1 VNVASSG
8 TAISIGGSYAFAT
21 PAITADIALT
31 GATGGNI
38 VKSNNSGSVKLTGAL
53 DLGGVNRTFSLKDT
67 SGDSYPEMT
76 LTGVISNG
84 SVTLNNATAQGG
96 DNSAFGTLLFSG
108 SNTYSGGTTLTM
120 GRLEIANSSALGTDS
135 VSIGANGM
143 LSLGGGGGSFY
154 GGAQNIVGG
163 DLTVANNITINHTGS
178 LGNFGIDA
186 LDNTYGNNTLSGTIT
201 LAGANTQVDIN
212 GGQLT
217 ISGAM
222 SGTGALTKAGSS
234 ILRLTGSN
242 SYTGGTTVNNGTLN
256 VSSDAALGGTAGPVT
271 IVGGA
276 TLQTAATF
284 DFVPTRDIV
293 LSSGTGTLDTQGNN
307 NTVNGRLSGAGTLV
321 KSGNGTLTLTGSNSY
336 SGGTTVNGGTLNV
349 VSDAALGAV
358 TGSVTMNNGATLQTS
373 DSFGFH
379 ASRDFVASSGTATID
394 TQGNTNTVNGGLSGA
409 GTLAKSGSGTLILSG
424 SVGIAG
430 LDVNSGSVQLTRSV
444 SIGALNVASGAT
456 FSMAAN
462 SDGNRNVLN
471 VSALTIASFSSSLS
485 VAPRA
490 SSSAATGSVLHADS
504 LGADILTA
512 AGQSQSGGD
521 VAAGAAI
528 EPASPEAVPEPGA
541 LGLLLAGA
549 LSIFG
554 LRRKGNRLG

>member
-1 VNVASSG
+1 
-8 TAISIGGSYAFAT
+8 
-21 PAITADIALT
+21 
-31 GATGGNI
+31 
-38 VKSNNSGSVKLTGAL
+38 
-53 DLGGVNRTFSLKDT
+53 
-67 SGDSYPEMT
+67 
-76 LTGVISNG
+76 
-84 SVTLNNATAQGG
+84 
-96 DNSAFGTLLFSG
+96 
-108 SNTYSGGTTLTM
+108 
-120 GRLEIANSSALGTDS
+120 
-135 VSIGANGM
+135 
-143 LSLGGGGGSFY
+143 
-154 GGAQNIVGG
+154 
-163 DLTVANNITINHTGS
+163 
-178 LGNFGIDA
+178 
-186 LDNTYGNNTLSGTIT
+186 
-201 LAGANTQVDIN
+201 
-212 GGQLT
+212 
-217 ISGAM
+217 
-222 SGTGALTKAGSS
+222 
-234 ILRLTGSN
+234 
-242 SYTGGTTVNNGTLN
+242 
-256 VSSDAALGGTAGPVT
+256 
-271 IVGGA
+271 
-276 TLQTAATF
+276 
-284 DFVPTRDIV
+284 
-293 LSSGTGTLDTQGNN
+293 
-307 NTVNGRLSGAGTLV
+307 
-321 KSGNGTLTLTGSNSY
+321 
-336 SGGTTVNGGTLNV
+336 
-349 VSDAALGAV
+349 
-358 TGSVTMNNGATLQTS
+358 
-373 DSFGFH
+373 
-379 ASRDFVASSGTATID
+379 
-394 TQGNTNTVNGGLSGA
+394 VNGGLSGA